1 MLFVAFVSTQVW
13 AQTQKSRKII
23 SEDDGKPL
31 SDMNIIVK
39 GKTIGTKTNANGEF
53 SIDASQQKKDI

>member
-1 MLFVAFVSTQVW
+1 MLFVAFVSTSVW